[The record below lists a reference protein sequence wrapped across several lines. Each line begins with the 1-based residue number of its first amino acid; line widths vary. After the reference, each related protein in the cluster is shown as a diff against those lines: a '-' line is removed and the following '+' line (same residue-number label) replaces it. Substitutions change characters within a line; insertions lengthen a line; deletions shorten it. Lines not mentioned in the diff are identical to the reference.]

1 MSEPPK
7 AAARTGIRRQLWAAY
22 ILQVAAI
29 SFATVLGVYGAS
41 AVLKDVLIQRAL
53 TEEAAHFWHRL
64 AQHPDAELPDTANMR
79 GYLMRTGEVQGRIP
93 DYLKGLDLGYHAL
106 PKAVGAPLVLV
117 EDGAGG
123 RLYLEFKQEQV
134 ARLAFFF
141 GFVPLAVVLIVIYV
155 VAWVTYRVSRRAVS
169 PLIWLAEAVK
179 RWDPKDPASQKL
191 AADSMPL
198 DLGGEVEIVAH
209 ALQELGE
216 RLGHFVER
224 ERQFTRDASHELRTP
239 LTIMRT
245 ACDLMAEDCQLE
257 TDACRNLARVR
268 GAVRDMEGLIEA
280 FLIMAREGD
289 RGLPSAPFVV
299 NEIATE
305 QVESLR
311 PLLADKPVTL
321 DVEHRTF
328 IAVDGSPRALAVML
342 SNLIRNACGYTER
355 GEVMVRVES
364 DRVEVVDTGR
374 GMEADELERA
384 FEPFFRGRAG
394 GDGQGIGL
402 AIVRRL
408 SGKFG
413 WPVSLH
419 SRPGEGTRAIIHFPH
434 TRPVDE

>member
-1 MSEPPK
+1 MSEPPRT
-7 AAARTGIRRQLWAAY
+7 AARTGIRRQLWAAY

-53 TEEAAHFWHRL
+53 NEEAAHFWSRL
-64 AQHPDAELPDTANMR
+64 AQQPDAALPDTANMH
-79 GYLMRTGEVQGRIP
+79 GYLVRRGGEPEMLP
-93 DYLKGLDLGYHAL
+93 DYLQGLELGYHAL
-106 PKAVGAPLVLV
+106 PKPVGAPLVLV
-117 EDGAGG
+117 EDGPAG

-155 VAWVTYRVSRRAVS
+155 VAWATYRVSRRAVS

-179 RWDPKDPASQKL
+179 RWDPKNPESQKL
-191 AADSMPL
+191 APDAMPL
-198 DLGGEVEIVAH
+198 DLGGEVEVVAN
-209 ALQELGE
+209 ALHELGE
-216 RLGHFVER
+216 RLGKFVER

-257 TDACRNLARVR
+257 APACRHLARVR
-268 GAVRDMEGLIEA
+268 AAVRDMEVLIEA

-289 RGLPSAPFVV
+289 SGLPSEQFVV

-311 PLLADKPVTL
+311 PLVADKPVTL
-321 DVEHRTF
+321 DVEHRKF
-328 IAVDGSPRALAVML
+328 IAVEGSPRAFAVML
-342 SNLIRNACGYTER
+342 SNLIRNACSYTER
-355 GEVMVRVES
+355 GEVIVRVEA
-364 DRVEVVDTGR
+364 DRIEVIDTGK
-374 GMEADELERA
+374 GMDADELERA

-413 WPVSLH
+413 WPVSLQ
-419 SRPGEGTRAIIHFPH
+419 SRPGEGTRAIIRFSQ
-434 TRPVDE
+434 TRPVDG